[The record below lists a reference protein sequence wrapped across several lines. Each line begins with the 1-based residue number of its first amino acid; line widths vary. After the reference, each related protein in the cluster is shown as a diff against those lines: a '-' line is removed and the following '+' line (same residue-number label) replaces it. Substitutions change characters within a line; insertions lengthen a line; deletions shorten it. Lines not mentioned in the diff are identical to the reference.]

1 MRSTHLGSVLLLA
14 VTVAGAEFVDQSKS
28 AKRTYEA
35 DVAPIV
41 SRLCN
46 PCHLAE
52 SENPSGLRLDTFE
65 TMIAGGEKGKPIVAG
80 KPDESILYLKLQE
93 DPPFGKQMPRGKKK
107 ITKEEIRVIRE
118 WIEQGALK
126 K

>member
-1 MRSTHLGSVLLLA
+1 MHRAHLGTVLLFALA
-14 VTVAGAEFVDQSKS
+14 AAGWASIDQSTS
-28 AKRTYEA
+28 DKRTYEA

-41 SRLCN
+41 GKFCN

-52 SENPSGLRLDTFE
+52 SENPSGLHLDSYE
-65 TMIAGGEKGKPIVAG
+65 TMIAGGEKGTPIVAG
-80 KPDESILYLKLQE
+80 KPDKSIFYLKLLA

-107 ITKEEIRVIRE
+107 LTKEDIQVVRE
-118 WIEQGALK
+118 WIEQGAVK

>member
-1 MRSTHLGSVLLLA
+1 MRRAHLGSVLLFTA
-14 VTVAGAEFVDQSKS
+14 AVAGWTFVDQSKS
-28 AKRTYEA
+28 TKRTYEA

-41 SRLCN
+41 GRLCN

-52 SENPSGLRLDTFE
+52 SENPSGLRLDSYE
-65 TMIAGGEKGKPIVAG
+65 TLIVGGEKGTPIVAG
-80 KPDESILYLKLQE
+80 KPDKSIMYLKLL
-93 DPPFGKQMPRGKKK
+93 DNPPFGKQMPRGKKK
-107 ITKEEIRVIRE
+107 ITKEEIQVIRE

>member
-1 MRSTHLGSVLLLA
+1 MHRAHLGTVLLFA
-14 VTVAGAEFVDQSKS
+14 VTVAGSSFIDQSKS
-28 AKRTYEA
+28 AKRTYET
-35 DVAPIV
+35 DVAPLV
-41 SRLCN
+41 GKFCN

-52 SENPSGLRLDTFE
+52 SENPSGLHLDTYE
-65 TMIAGGEKGKPIVAG
+65 TLIAGGEKGTPIVAG
-80 KPDESILYLKLQE
+80 KPEKSILYLKLME

-107 ITKEEIRVIRE
+107 LTKEEIQVIRE